1 MKEKESY
8 VYFKKIACKGKYQ
21 DDQAI
26 PDLINYIRRKEKT
39 PNGMIFSENV
49 DQDNMAGSM
58 IKVSEKYRKNSRL
71 RLHHFIISFTPEYKS
86 RTDLVIR
93 IAKKI
98 CKYVGGWYQIV
109 AAVHEDTDN
118 PHIHFVFNA
127 VSYIDGRK
135 YRGGKKE
142 YKELAERIRKI
153 LSKEGRFILIK
164 VKYKT
169 QPLDPHE

>member
-142 YKELAERIRKI
+142 YKELAERIGKI

-164 VKYKT
+164 VKYKP

>member
-1 MKEKESY
+1 MKKRESF

-26 PDLINYIRRKEKT
+26 PDLIKYITRKGKT

-49 DQDNMAGSM
+49 DEVDMAGSM
-58 IKVSEKYRKNSRL
+58 IEVSEKYKKNSRL
-71 RLHHFIISFTPEYKS
+71 RLHHFIVSFTPEYKG

-93 IAKKI
+93 VAKKI
-98 CKYVGGWYQIV
+98 CKCIGGWYQIV

-127 VSYIDGRK
+127 VSYINGMK

-164 VKYKT
+164 VKYKP